1 MNDIMLQQIE
11 ERIELSLNDAIYDKM
26 RRSYLAKTL
35 KEILCNKD
43 SELGCCKDCIY
54 TLNTD
59 KPFFGVRVFPNIT
72 VTDIKSCMC
81 SEEPCQVSEYKL
93 ELDSKLFDL
102 GLRPDEIA
110 AVILYEISSIMDPET
125 LNHVRGEINY
135 YLCANDDCIDMSMT
149 YSARLLFV
157 YAIKDAMYKY
167 SSMMFRSEAD
177 IAANSVT
184 NSLGLT
190 SALLSAKYILS
201 SSYMSD
207 GMFVRSPKFVILQWV
222 LSIYK
227 DLTGRNL
234 HVVIET
240 LKDAKAITG
249 SQLEKICI
257 DSILTSLE
265 SINGVFTITEAKTFT
280 QKLKNYDLECLN
292 EVSLF
297 KSLKVNGLRSIEDA
311 LYEFAIRIKNCDT
324 EEDAMYILRGINTR
338 LSILEDYLYKTPDLS
353 ENEIKKWEGVASQY
367 RALRDELTK
376 KRIWNKKQYGLFF
389 DYDQLNYLD
398 KGRGNQYYY

>member
-1 MNDIMLQQIE
+1 MNEITLQQIE
-11 ERIELSLNDAIYDKM
+11 ERIELSLNDAIFNKM
-26 RRSYLAKTL
+26 TRSYLAKTL

-59 KPFFGVRVFPNIT
+59 KPFFGVRVFPNISE
-72 VTDIKSCMC
+72 TDIKSCMC
-81 SEEPCQVSEYKL
+81 SEESCQVSEYKL

-125 LNHVRGEINY
+125 LNRVVGEINY
-135 YLCANDDCIDMSMT
+135 YQCANDDSIVLSMN
-149 YSARLLFV
+149 YSARLLFI
-157 YAIKDAMYKY
+157 YAVKDAMYKY
-167 SSMMFRSEAD
+167 SSMMFRSEVD
-177 IAANSVT
+177 LTANSVI

-190 SALLSAKYILS
+190 SALLSAKDILS

-207 GMFVRSPKFVILQWV
+207 GMFVRSPKFVILQWT
-222 LSIYK
+222 LSVYK

-234 HVVIET
+234 HVIRET

-257 DSILTSLE
+257 DRVLANLE
-265 SINGVFTITEAKTFT
+265 QFNGNTISEAKTFT
-280 QKLKNYDLECLN
+280 QKLKNYGLECLN

-297 KSLKVNGLRSIEDA
+297 KSLKVNGLRSIEEA
-311 LYEFAIRIKNCDT
+311 LYEFSIRIKNCDT

-376 KRIWNKKQYGLFF
+376 KKIWNKKQYGLFF
-389 DYDQLNYLD
+389 DYDQLDYLD